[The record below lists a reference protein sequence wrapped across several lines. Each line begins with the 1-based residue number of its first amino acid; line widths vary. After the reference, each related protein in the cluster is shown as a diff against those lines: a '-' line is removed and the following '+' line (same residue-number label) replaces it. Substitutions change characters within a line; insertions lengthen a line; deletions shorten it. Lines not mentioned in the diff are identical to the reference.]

1 MHKKIMAAAGGGDR
15 LTALPEEILL
25 YILSMLPNS
34 RQVVRTS
41 VLSSQ
46 WQFLWKSV
54 SASLDFNSEDYRKPY
69 KKKYILDYAASV
81 NRELHYW
88 RSCEKIKSF
97 RVFPYSYQDFIA
109 HDVDLWV
116 HFALNIGKVEEF
128 TLKFCYFDSLDFAY
142 KIPEFAYT
150 NTVLRNLVLGFC
162 RLRPS
167 GNVKW
172 SNLVSLSIGDAGMTE
187 GVMEKILSGCPNL
200 ECLELDKVVGIRRLE
215 ISSVKLRKLIV
226 TIYET
231 ESAADDDQDYC
242 VEIHAPH
249 IRHLELSGLCYD
261 KIHFQLRN
269 VASLA
274 TAVLSLNVYFSDLEE
289 NLEKECRYLQEL
301 LHHVANVKNL
311 ELGPWCIECLSI
323 LEFKGWP
330 VPPSSWKFLK
340 LNAALEQYDYP
351 GICSFLSSSSGL
363 ETLVIDWCHPK
374 PRKLLSMYT
383 NEDERRRRFETHS
396 FNCSLPHLKFFKFIN
411 FYGKPSEKKFVH
423 PLIKCLCK
431 NATLL
436 KKSVIACNFRRR
448 DVFWNYVVRR
458 S

>member
-1 MHKKIMAAAGGGDR
+1 MAAAGGRDR
-15 LTALPEEILL
+15 LTDLPEEILL
-25 YILSMLPNS
+25 HILSMLPNS
-34 RQVVRTS
+34 KQVVRTS

-46 WQFLWKSV
+46 WRFLWKSV
-54 SASLDFNSEDYRKPY
+54 PASLYFNSEDDLNSDEEEN
-69 KKKYILDYAASV
+69 IIAYAASV

-97 RVFPYSYQDFIA
+97 RVFPHSYEFIE

-116 HFALNIGKVEEF
+116 HFAVNIGKVEEF
-128 TLKFCYFDSLDFAY
+128 TLKFYIFESVDFAY
-142 KIPEFAYT
+142 KFPEFAYT
-150 NTVLRNLVLGFC
+150 NTVLRNLVLGCC

-172 SNLVSLSIGDAGMTE
+172 SNLVSLSIADAGMTE

-200 ECLELDKVVGIRRLE
+200 ECLELDKVIGIHRLE

-226 TIYET
+226 TIYDRECGV
-231 ESAADDDQDYC
+231 DDQDYC
-242 VEIHAPH
+242 LEIHAPH
-249 IRHLELSGLCYD
+249 IRHLELRGLCCD
-261 KIHFQLRN
+261 EIHFQLRD
-269 VASLA
+269 VASLV
-274 TAVLSLNVYFSDLEE
+274 TAVLSLNVHFVDLEE

-330 VPPSSWKFLK
+330 VPLSSWRFLK
-340 LNAALEQYDYP
+340 LNSALEQYDYP

-363 ETLVIDWCHPK
+363 ETLVIDWRHPK
-374 PRKLLSMYT
+374 PRKLLSKYT

-396 FNCSLPHLKFFKFIN
+396 FNCSLPHLKTFKFIN
-411 FYGKPSEKKFVH
+411 FYGKPSENKCVH

-431 NATLL
+431 NATAL
-436 KKSVIACNFRRR
+436 KKFGIACEFRGR
-448 DVFWNYVVRR
+448 DVFWNYVFRR

>member
-1 MHKKIMAAAGGGDR
+1 MAAAGGGDR
-15 LTALPEEILL
+15 LTDLPEEILL
-25 YILSMLPNS
+25 HILSMLPNS
-34 RQVVRTS
+34 KQVVRTS

-46 WQFLWKSV
+46 WRFLWKSV
-54 SASLDFNSEDYRKPY
+54 PASLYFNSEVDLNSDEEEN
-69 KKKYILDYAASV
+69 IIAYAASV

-116 HFALNIGKVEEF
+116 HFAVNIGKVEEF

-142 KIPEFAYT
+142 KFPEFAYT

-231 ESAADDDQDYC
+231 ESADDDDQDYC
-242 VEIHAPH
+242 LEIHAQH

-269 VASLA
+269 VASLV
-274 TAVLSLNVYFSDLEE
+274 TAVLSLNVHFVDLEE

-301 LHHVANVKNL
+301 LHHVASVKNL
-311 ELGPWCIECLSI
+311 ELGPWCIEVCSYFGYPIQI
-323 LEFKGWP
+323 LFLFHFADLLFAIEFI
-330 VPPSSWKFLK
+330 S
-340 LNAALEQYDYP
+340 
-351 GICSFLSSSSGL
+351 
-363 ETLVIDWCHPK
+363 LVT
-374 PRKLLSMYT
+374 M
-383 NEDERRRRFETHS
+383 
-396 FNCSLPHLKFFKFIN
+396 
-411 FYGKPSEKKFVH
+411 FVST
-423 PLIKCLCK
+423 KE
-431 NATLL
+431 
-436 KKSVIACNFRRR
+436 
-448 DVFWNYVVRR
+448 
-458 S
+458 

>member
-1 MHKKIMAAAGGGDR
+1 MAAAGGGDR
-15 LTALPEEILL
+15 LTDLPEEILL

-41 VLSSQ
+41 HHSISTQKIIVNLT
-46 WQFLWKSV
+46 
-54 SASLDFNSEDYRKPY
+54 
-69 KKKYILDYAASV
+69 KKNILDYAASV

-142 KIPEFAYT
+142 KFPEFAYT

-187 GVMEKILSGCPNL
+187 GI
-200 ECLELDKVVGIRRLE
+200 VVGIRRLE

-231 ESAADDDQDYC
+231 ESADDDDQDYC

-261 KIHFQLRN
+261 KMHFQLRN
-269 VASLA
+269 VASLV
-274 TAVLSLNVYFSDLEE
+274 TAVLSLNVYFFDLEE

-431 NATLL
+431 NATAL

-448 DVFWNYVVRR
+448 DVFWNYVGR
-458 S
+458 SS

>member
-1 MHKKIMAAAGGGDR
+1 MASIGGGDR
-15 LTALPEEILL
+15 LTNLPEEILL
-25 YILSMLPNS
+25 QILSVLPNS
-34 RQVVRTS
+34 RQVVQMS

-46 WQFLWKSV
+46 WRFLWKSIP
-54 SASLDFNSEDYRKPY
+54 ASLYFNSEDYLNPDDEEY
-69 KKKYILDYAASV
+69 TMAYAACV

-97 RVFPYSYQDFIA
+97 RVFPQSYEELIK

-116 HFALNIGKVEEF
+116 NFAVNVG
-128 TLKFCYFDSLDFAY
+128 Y
-142 KIPEFAYT
+142 
-150 NTVLRNLVLGFC
+150 C

-172 SNLVSLSIGDAGMTE
+172 SNLVSLSIGDAVMTE
-187 GVMEKILSGCPNL
+187 GVMEKVLSGCPNL
-200 ECLELDKVVGIRRLE
+200 ECLELDKVVGVRRLD
-215 ISSVKLRKLIV
+215 ITSVKLRKLIV

-231 ESAADDDQDYC
+231 ESDDDDEDHC
-242 VEIHAPH
+242 LKIHAPH
-249 IRHLELSGLCYD
+249 ILHLELLGLCYD

-269 VASLA
+269 VVSLV
-274 TAVLSLNVYFSDLEE
+274 TAVLSLNVHFADLEE

-340 LNAALEQYDYP
+340 INAALEPNDYP
-351 GICSFLSSSSGL
+351 GICSFLSSSSCL

-383 NEDERRRRFETHS
+383 NEDERRRIFEIHS
-396 FNCSLPHLKFFKFIN
+396 FNWSMPHLKMFKFIN
-411 FYGKPSEKKFVH
+411 FCGKSSENKFVDL
-423 PLIKCLCK
+423 LIKCLRE
-431 NATLL
+431 NAIAL
-436 KKSVIACNFRRR
+436 KKYGIALKFKGR
-448 DVFWNYVVRR
+448 DVFWSYVVR
-458 S
+458 SS

>member
-1 MHKKIMAAAGGGDR
+1 MASIGGGDR
-15 LTALPEEILL
+15 LTNLPEEILL
-25 YILSMLPNS
+25 QILSVLPNS
-34 RQVVRTS
+34 RQVVQMS

-46 WQFLWKSV
+46 WRFLWKSIP
-54 SASLDFNSEDYRKPY
+54 ASLYFNSEDYLYPDDEE
-69 KKKYILDYAASV
+69 YIMAYTACV

-97 RVFPYSYQDFIA
+97 RVFPQSYEELIE

-116 HFALNIGKVEEF
+116 NFAVNVG
-128 TLKFCYFDSLDFAY
+128 Y
-142 KIPEFAYT
+142 
-150 NTVLRNLVLGFC
+150 C

-172 SNLVSLSIGDAGMTE
+172 SNLVSLSIGDAVMTE
-187 GVMEKILSGCPNL
+187 GVMEKVLSGCPNL
-200 ECLELDKVVGIRRLE
+200 ECLELDKVVGVRRLD
-215 ISSVKLRKLIV
+215 ITSVKLRKLIV

-231 ESAADDDQDYC
+231 ESDDDDEDHC
-242 VEIHAPH
+242 LKIHAPH
-249 IRHLELSGLCYD
+249 ILHLELLGLCYD

-269 VASLA
+269 VASLV
-274 TAVLSLNVYFSDLEE
+274 TAVLSLNVHFADLEE

-340 LNAALEQYDYP
+340 LNAALEPYDYP

-363 ETLVIDWCHPK
+363 ETLFIDWCHPK

-396 FNCSLPHLKFFKFIN
+396 FNWSMPHLKMFKFIN
-411 FYGKPSEKKFVH
+411 FCGKSSENKFVDL
-423 PLIKCLCK
+423 LIKCLRE
-431 NATLL
+431 NAIAL
-436 KKSVIACNFRRR
+436 KKYGIALKFKGR
-448 DVFWNYVVRR
+448 DVFWHYVVR
-458 S
+458 SS